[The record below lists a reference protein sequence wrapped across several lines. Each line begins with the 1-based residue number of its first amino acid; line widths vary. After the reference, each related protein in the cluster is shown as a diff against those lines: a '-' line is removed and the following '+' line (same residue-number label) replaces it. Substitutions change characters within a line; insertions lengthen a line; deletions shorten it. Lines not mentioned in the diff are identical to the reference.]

1 MLHKRTKRIEAF
13 NVTESESSVSIHQ
26 ANEQNM
32 NSPSSEASCEHR
44 VTHTEYNT
52 GNDLVKSL
60 AAAPHIPCILVLG
73 LNRSHARETNKKFP
87 RVVRSGNDELLETE
101 ASSLE
106 WKKFGFSSLI
116 WLK

>member
-44 VTHTEYNT
+44 VNSY
-52 GNDLVKSL
+52 
-60 AAAPHIPCILVLG
+60 
-73 LNRSHARETNKKFP
+73 
-87 RVVRSGNDELLETE
+87 RVQY
-101 ASSLE
+101 
-106 WKKFGFSSLI
+106 WQ
-116 WLK
+116 